1 VACIVIFVLVEAHE
15 PSPMLPLALFKSR
28 PFTAANLITLFLYAA
43 IGIFFFLFPMNLI
56 QLHRYST
63 TATGAAVLPMILLI
77 FLLSR
82 WSGGLVSH
90 YGARIPLIVGP
101 LIGSAGFLLFGL
113 LPAHGSYWLTF
124 FPASLVFG
132 LGMAVT
138 VAPLTTIVMISV
150 DQAHVGAAS
159 GINNAVARVAGVL
172 AIAVLGIVMVK
183 AFASRLDQNLARLS
197 LPPNVVQD
205 IRSRQ
210 IELAGLQIPQGLDTH
225 AVETLRRAIA
235 NAFLAGFRLIMF
247 LCAALSTAS
256 AIVAWRL
263 IAPPGA
269 SASGSAAR

>member
-1 VACIVIFVLVEAHE
+1 
-15 PSPMLPLALFKSR
+15 
-28 PFTAANLITLFLYAA
+28 
-43 IGIFFFLFPMNLI
+43 
-56 QLHRYST
+56 
-63 TATGAAVLPMILLI
+63 
-77 FLLSR
+77 LLSR
-82 WSGGLVSH
+82 WSGGLVSR
-90 YGARIPLIVGP
+90 YGARIPLMVGP
-101 LIGSAGFLLFGL
+101 LIGSAGFLLFAF
-113 LPAHGSYWLTF
+113 LPAQDSYWTTF
-124 FPASLVFG
+124 FPASLMFG

-138 VAPLTTIVMISV
+138 VAPLTTIVMNSV

-210 IELAGLQIPQGLDTH
+210 IELAGLQIPQGLDTN
-225 AVETLRRAIA
+225 AMETLRRAIA

-269 SASGSAAR
+269 PASSSAAR